1 MRYFLDS
8 IWILIMENFRSP
20 VKKLTQFFK
29 NSRDK
34 WKEKCKQ
41 AMLDIRG
48 LKKRIEFL
56 EISKTAFKSQL
67 KELKEKNKKLQNEL
81 NKAENGKKKFLDN

>member
-1 MRYFLDS
+1 
-8 IWILIMENFRSP
+8 MENFKSP
-20 VKKLTQFFK
+20 VKKLIAFFK

-41 AMLDIRG
+41 AMLEIRS

-56 EISKTAFKSQL
+56 ETSKAELKSQL
-67 KELKEKNKKLQNEL
+67 KELKAEKKQLQSGLNKSEGSKKKLLQN
-81 NKAENGKKKFLDN
+81 